1 MHFFF
6 SFSKTASTRGN
17 ATMEEKG
24 VDSPRQEDDEKDQ
37 KGDVT
42 ATPGEDAEA
51 WMQKIQGGWT
61 LSSVGG
67 ITIGELYLLVRG
79 FPFIHYPVP

>member
-1 MHFFF
+1 MITIDIQFFLVL
-6 SFSKTASTRGN
+6 SKTTSARSNGPL
-17 ATMEEKG
+17 EEKG
-24 VDSPRQEDDEKDQ
+24 LDSPRPDEDEKDQ

-42 ATPGEDAEA
+42 ATPGEDTEA

-79 FPFIHYPVP
+79 SW